1 VLLPAKVRLVERGRS
16 ILFVEQALMPT
27 EKLDAVVDAIE
38 EMPDQLTFDEAIASL
53 RCVECDGP
61 IEGDR
66 ADCAAL
72 RCHDCA

>member
-1 VLLPAKVRLVERGRS
+1 V
-16 ILFVEQALMPT
+16 FVEQARMTPI
-27 EKLDAVVDAIE
+27 EKLEAVVDTIE
-38 EMPDQLTFDEAIASL
+38 VIPDQLTFDEAIASL

-72 RCHDCA
+72 LCHDCA

>member
-1 VLLPAKVRLVERGRS
+1 M
-16 ILFVEQALMPT
+16 FVEQAHMTPT
-27 EKLDAVVDAIE
+27 EKLEAFVDAIE
-38 EMPDQLTFDEAIASL
+38 KIPDPLTFDEVIASL

-61 IEGDR
+61 VEGDR

>member
-1 VLLPAKVRLVERGRS
+1 VIARAWGV
-16 ILFVEQALMPT
+16 FVEQARMMPT
-27 EKLDAVVDAIE
+27 EKLEAFVDTIE
-38 EMPDQLTFDEAIASL
+38 ETPDQLTFDQVIASL

>member
-1 VLLPAKVRLVERGRS
+1 V
-16 ILFVEQALMPT
+16 FVEQAHMTPT
-27 EKLDAVVDAIE
+27 EKLEAFVDAIE
-38 EMPDQLTFDEAIASL
+38 MLDQLTFDEVIASL

>member
-1 VLLPAKVRLVERGRS
+1 VL
-16 ILFVEQALMPT
+16 VEQAHMTPT
-27 EKLDAVVDAIE
+27 EKLEAVVDAIE
-38 EMPDQLTFDEAIASL
+38 IPDQLTFDEVIASL

>member
-1 VLLPAKVRLVERGRS
+1 MY
-16 ILFVEQALMPT
+16 VEQAHMAPT
-27 EKLDAVVDAIE
+27 ENLEAVVDATE
-38 EMPDQLTFDEAIASL
+38 EIRDQLTLDDVIASL
-53 RCVECDGP
+53 RCVDCDRL

>member
-1 VLLPAKVRLVERGRS
+1 VIARAWGV
-16 ILFVEQALMPT
+16 FVEQAHMTPT
-27 EKLDAVVDAIE
+27 EKLEAFVDAIE
-38 EMPDQLTFDEAIASL
+38 EIPDPLTFDEVIASL

-61 IEGDR
+61 VEGDR